1 MLGKDNHG
9 VVEDHDAEVD
19 TLCYK
24 EIFKRSW
31 TYLIAGY
38 VNYATTLMIFPALT
52 STGKLPMSM
61 TRPFTLDYVDKQVY
75 SGCHWKIN
83 ECSFMKQKYNF
94 QRGVLQYEY
103 ATMPLSSSGI
113 HTTH

>member
-61 TRPFTLDYVDKQVY
+61 TRPFTPDNVDKQV
-75 SGCHWKIN
+75 
-83 ECSFMKQKYNF
+83 
-94 QRGVLQYEY
+94 
-103 ATMPLSSSGI
+103 
-113 HTTH
+113 